1 MSIFT
6 KEIIKEITIPVTISS
21 ILEYINSNE
30 VGNEEAE
37 KLLEAIIKNKGN
49 KVISFIISRT

>member
-6 KEIIKEITIPVTISS
+6 KEIIKEITMPITISS

>member
-6 KEIIKEITIPVTISS
+6 KEIIKEITMPVTISS